1 MKSIAIQQTLHGY
14 SEGHRLLDGS
24 VKFTDELAR
33 LVLRMSDLSGS
44 NVVSGFEEYLTGYP
58 IEPINLYAFA
68 KTWYASEM
76 PRPGCVWT
84 HTLFIS
90 GSVMADIPD
99 LQSLTSLFVR
109 PQSPKSITEYSKPI
123 QFEVEQTEAVALSP
137 INGTNI
143 QVADLIETLYAQN
156 KENVL
161 IAAQSSRSY
170 EAALFRV
177 WSQQWPQLR
186 RAFSF
191 CTGALS
197 SRGFAGKPFD
207 VQCAPP
213 TLVREITSSTAAKQS
228 TEMSLLVKSDLQQA
242 AWFVMATDD
251 ALDANGGKFR
261 QLLWEFA
268 DVPDRRFYSRF
279 AQFIDKF
286 LNASEHTVEDLIA
299 MVAEMFPDAD
309 TGFGLKS
316 AFFGHGREIP
326 GFKPFEEGVI
336 LSALASTPHYE
347 AFNSEALLLR
357 NRGSDLCNRN
367 VESARQTISKLFRS
381 PVNRLG
387 EDILAGMIE
396 AINSVIAVAVTA
408 EQPQFLPM
416 LFRAKPELGV
426 SPELWVAAGD
436 RKRELFES
444 LISHPKL
451 SEELTQGIGLA
462 LLESDSEFLLKR
474 ALETWGQPVVFG
486 VLDWMAKGNGPLTD
500 RSLGALTFHV
510 ESIAKWILA
519 HEDAPQRVIIA
530 AAHII
535 APFTYQFRQYDSKV
549 WLTTFRQLATQGNQS
564 EANYFA
570 AMILALGFQNAPP
583 ESQNLV
589 EECFERVHQVAWN
602 DALPDETWLILDPIV
617 PHLWWIHDWDKCER
631 LRRGLIEAFVKF
643 HWPVIKLAD
652 CVKNEAFLSK
662 VIESAQKVDGGRE
675 LLSQKF

>member
-1 MKSIAIQQTLHGY
+1 MAVFIIFYALVLFGCHFVKHGELLEIRRTIYHTSYHTFPIRFVDY

-24 VKFTDELAR
+24 VKFADELAR

-44 NVVSGFEEYLTGYP
+44 NVVSGFEEYLTGY
-58 IEPINLYAFA
+58 
-68 KTWYASEM
+68 
-76 PRPGCVWT
+76 
-84 HTLFIS
+84 
-90 GSVMADIPD
+90 
-99 LQSLTSLFVR
+99 
-109 PQSPKSITEYSKPI
+109 
-123 QFEVEQTEAVALSP
+123 
-137 INGTNI
+137 
-143 QVADLIETLYAQN
+143 
-156 KENVL
+156 
-161 IAAQSSRSY
+161 
-170 EAALFRV
+170 
-177 WSQQWPQLR
+177 
-186 RAFSF
+186 
-191 CTGALS
+191 
-197 SRGFAGKPFD
+197 
-207 VQCAPP
+207 
-213 TLVREITSSTAAKQS
+213 
-228 TEMSLLVKSDLQQA
+228 
-242 AWFVMATDD
+242 
-251 ALDANGGKFR
+251 
-261 QLLWEFA
+261 
-268 DVPDRRFYSRF
+268 
-279 AQFIDKF
+279 
-286 LNASEHTVEDLIA
+286 
-299 MVAEMFPDAD
+299 
-309 TGFGLKS
+309 
-316 AFFGHGREIP
+316 
-326 GFKPFEEGVI
+326 
-336 LSALASTPHYE
+336 
-347 AFNSEALLLR
+347 
-357 NRGSDLCNRN
+357 RN

-381 PVNRLG
+381 PLNRLG
-387 EDILAGMIE
+387 EDILAGMVE
-396 AINSVIAVAVTA
+396 AMNSVIAVAVTE

-451 SEELTQGIGLA
+451 GEELTQGIGLA

-486 VLDWMAKGNGPLTD
+486 VLDWITKGNGPLSD

-519 HEDAPQRVIIA
+519 HEDAPQRVIIS

-535 APFTYQFRQYDSKV
+535 APFTYQFRQYDSTV
-549 WLTTFRQLATQGNQS
+549 WLRTFRDLATNGNQT

-583 ESQNLV
+583 EALNLV